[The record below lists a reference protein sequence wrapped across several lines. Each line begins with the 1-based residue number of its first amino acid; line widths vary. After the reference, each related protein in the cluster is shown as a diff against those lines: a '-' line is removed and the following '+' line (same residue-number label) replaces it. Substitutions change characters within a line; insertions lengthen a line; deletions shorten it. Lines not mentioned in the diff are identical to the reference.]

1 LRALHNPYAGGG
13 CFFCGRANPIG
24 LHLTFYETDGDPP
37 ELLCRW
43 TPTEA
48 YRGLGRVLHGGI
60 QCGLFDEIMGW
71 AAHHFT
77 GRSAVTGGLQVA
89 FRRPVRLGREVT
101 LRCRVV
107 ERRGREVH
115 LAAELTDPEGRVCS
129 RATGHYVQVPEERFR
144 EITGESG

>member
-71 AAHHFT
+71 ATHHLT
-77 GRSAVTGGLQVA
+77 GESAVTGGLEVR
-89 FRRPVRLGREVT
+89 FLRPVLLGREVT
-101 LRCRVV
+101 VRCRIT
-107 ERRGREVH
+107 EIAGRKVH
-115 LAAELTDPEGRVCS
+115 LAAELRDPEGEVRS
-129 RATGHYVQVPEERFR
+129 RATGYYVMVPAERFR
-144 EITGESG
+144 ELMEP